1 MWRLLRIVLLI
12 ANAGWLAV
20 FSYLVTTEKPGLEWW
35 QALLF
40 SLVFALSGIA
50 ALISIAVEW
59 LRR

>member
-1 MWRLLRIVLLI
+1 MWGLLRIVLLI

-20 FSYLVTTEKPGLEWW
+20 FSYLAATEKPSLEWW

-40 SLVFALSGIA
+40 SLVFAVLGIA

-59 LRR
+59 LWP